1 MATVTDLT
9 TTPLS
14 GLNHIDAL
22 LDIGPDWNYMIG
34 VTPNTIFY
42 TFDISSGNE
51 VDQKT
56 KVPVTGQVAFTID
69 QQIGTRAAMS
79 YLQQITGIQFVETKS
94 GSNAQIHLA
103 NLDLEKI
110 NVTGLCSWYGPYSY
124 IGNNVI
130 DYKPDA
136 YVYLDN
142 VEWKD
147 PNSKLVPGTQGY
159 QTLLHELGHAI
170 GLAHPFHEDG
180 EEKDHIHLPFQQDNT
195 GNTIMS
201 YTDTGGPYS
210 TFSPYDIAALNW
222 LYGGDGLGGA
232 LGVDAGGRFITGTT
246 GADRITGTA
255 GNDRI
260 VVLGGNDVIDGGGGL
275 DTVVFSR
282 GRGEYSFS
290 ENGSGSLLVTHAT
303 LGTATLTNIELL
315 AFTDGQYQRSQVT
328 TDTVAPP
335 APVLTVRKNAADYLP
350 TGATPVFTGQVEP
363 NSVVRVY
370 YNDQVVAETRTDASG
385 VFSIVGSRFPDGRGY
400 SVYATATDS
409 AGNVSVRSA
418 PLSFNVD
425 ATAPVKPTSSMSLS
439 QGGNQPVFSGT
450 AEAGTTMQL
459 VRMSDLV
466 EIGRTVVNND
476 GTWKIDSAA
485 LPNGNYDVMTASVDI
500 AGNATTADTLLQFTI
515 NSALNLSGDGGNNR
529 FTPGAGNNAIDGMG
543 GIDTVVYA
551 GASSNFTIARG
562 IYGVTVTDKTGA
574 LGTDNLINVERIQ
587 FADGWKA
594 IDIDGIGGQVYRLYE
609 AVFGRP
615 SDKTGMGYWIDRME
629 KGTSL
634 LQVSKEFITNQP
646 EFDKLY
652 GANPSDGEFLT
663 KLYANILDREPDA
676 AGYAYWVG
684 RIVDSSREQILM
696 EFSEGFEN
704 QAQVIGSISG
714 GIDYTPWTGG

>member
-34 VTPNTIFY
+34 VTPNTIYF

-51 VDQKT
+51 VDQETGKA
-56 KVPVTGQVAFTID
+56 VTGQAVFNNT
-69 QQIGTRAAMS
+69 QQTAARAAFS
-79 YLQQITGIQFVETKS
+79 YLQQVTGIQFVETTN

-103 NLDLEKI
+103 NLDLEGSQT
-110 NVTGLCSWYGPYSY
+110 TGLCSWNGPYSY
-124 IGNNVI
+124 IGTNVVG
-130 DYKPDA
+130 YKPNA

-142 VEWKD
+142 VEWNAQ
-147 PNSKLVPGTQGY
+147 NSNPLPGSQGY
-159 QTLLHELGHAI
+159 QTLLHELGHAL
-170 GLAHPFHEDG
+170 GLKHPFHEAD
-180 EEKDHIHLPFQQDNT
+180 EQDHVHLPFQQDNT
-195 GNTIMS
+195 SNTIMS
-201 YTDTGGPYS
+201 YTDAGGPYS

-232 LGVDAGGRFITGTT
+232 LGIGAEGRFITGTT
-246 GADRITGTA
+246 GADRITGTT

-260 VVLGGNDVIDGGGGL
+260 VVLGGNDIVDGGGGT

-282 GRGEYSFS
+282 GRSEYSFS
-290 ENGSGSLLVTHAT
+290 ENAGGSLLATHAT
-303 LGTATLTNIELL
+303 LGTVTLTNIELL

-328 TDTVAPP
+328 ADTVAPP

-350 TGATPVFTGQVEP
+350 TGATPVFTGQVEA

-370 YNDQVVAETRTDASG
+370 YNDQVVAEARTDASG
-385 VFSIVGSRFPDGRGY
+385 IFSIVGSRFPDGRGY

-425 ATAPVKPTSSMSLS
+425 ATAPVTPTSSVALS
-439 QGGNQPVFSGT
+439 PGGNQPVFNGT
-450 AEAGTTMQL
+450 AEAGTTIQL
-459 VRMSDLV
+459 VRISDLV
-466 EIGRTVVNND
+466 EIGRTVANND

-485 LPNGNYDVMTASVDI
+485 LPNGNYDVVVASVDI
-500 AGNATTADTLLQFTI
+500 AGNATSAATLLQFNI
-515 NSALNLSGDGGNNR
+515 NSALNLSGDAGNNR
-529 FTPGAGNNAIDGMG
+529 FTPGAGNNAIEGMG
-543 GIDTVVYA
+543 GIDTVAYA

-562 IYGVTVTDKTGA
+562 IYGVTVTDKSGA

-629 KGTSL
+629 KGSSL

-652 GANPSDGEFLT
+652 GANPSDGEFLI

-714 GIDYTPWTGG
+714 GIDFTPWTGG

>member
-1 MATVTDLT
+1 MATVSELKN
-9 TTPLS
+9 TPLS

-34 VTPNTIFY
+34 VTPKTIYY
-42 TFDISSGNE
+42 TFSIASGNE
-51 VDQKT
+51 VNPDT
-56 KVPVTGQVAFTID
+56 GVMVTGQAAFTAG
-69 QQIGTRAAMS
+69 QQQATRGAFT
-79 YLQQITGIQFVETKS
+79 YLQQITGIQFVETS
-94 GSNAQIHLA
+94 VGTNAQIHLA
-103 NLDLEKI
+103 NLDLDGQLT
-110 NVTGLCSWYGPYSY
+110 TGLCSWNAPYSY
-124 IGNNVI
+124 IGDNVVG
-130 DYKPDA
+130 YKPDA
-136 YVYLDN
+136 YVYLDHIDWGAKQN
-142 VEWKD
+142 YD
-147 PNSKLVPGTQGY
+147 LTPGGKGY
-159 QTLLHELGHAI
+159 ETLLHELGHAL
-170 GLAHPFHEDG
+170 GLKHPFEDATR
-180 EEKDHIHLPFQQDNT
+180 LPTGQDNT

-201 YTDTGGPYS
+201 YTEAGGPYS

-232 LGVDAGGRFITGTT
+232 LGVDAEGRFITGTT

-260 VVLGGNDVIDGGGGL
+260 VVLGGNDIADGGGGT

-290 ENGSGSLLVTHAT
+290 ENAGGSLLATHAT
-303 LGTATLTNIELL
+303 LGTVTLTNIELL
-315 AFTDGQYQRSQVT
+315 AFTDGQYQRSQLT
-328 TDTVAPP
+328 NDTVAPP

-370 YNDQVVAETRTDASG
+370 YNDQVVAEAPTDASG
-385 VFSIVGSRFPDGRGY
+385 VFSIVGSSFPNGRGY

-425 ATAPVKPTSSMSLS
+425 ATAPVTPTSSVALGS
-439 QGGNQPVFSGT
+439 GENQPVFSGT
-450 AEAGTTMQL
+450 AEAGTTIQL
-459 VRMSDLV
+459 VRTSDLV
-466 EIGRTVVNND
+466 EIGRTVASSD
-476 GTWKIDSAA
+476 GTWKIDSAT
-485 LPNGNYDVMTASVDI
+485 LPNGNYDVVAASVDI
-500 AGNATTADTLLQFTI
+500 AGNASTAATLLQFTI

-529 FTPGAGNNAIDGMG
+529 FTPGAGNNAVDGMG
-543 GIDTVVYA
+543 GIDTVAYA
-551 GASSNFTIARG
+551 GASSNFTVARG
-562 IYGVTVTDKTGA
+562 IYGVTVTDKSGA
-574 LGTDNLINVERIQ
+574 LGADNLINVERVQ
-587 FADGWKA
+587 FSDGWKA
-594 IDIDGIGGQVYRLYE
+594 IDVDGIGGQVYRLYE

-652 GANPSDGEFLT
+652 GAKPSDGEFLT
-663 KLYANILDREPDA
+663 KLYENILDRAPDA

-714 GIDYTPWTGG
+714 GIDYTPWTGA

>member
-34 VTPNTIFY
+34 VTPNTIYF

-51 VDQKT
+51 VDQAT
-56 KVPVTGQVAFTID
+56 GTAVTGQGMFNIAQQTAARSAFT
-69 QQIGTRAAMS
+69 
-79 YLQQITGIQFVETKS
+79 YLQQVTGIQFVETAN

-103 NLDLEKI
+103 NLDLESSQT
-110 NVTGLCSWYGPYSY
+110 TGLCSWNGPYSY
-124 IGNNVI
+124 IGNNVVG
-130 DYKPDA
+130 YKPNA

-142 VEWKD
+142 VEWNAQ
-147 PNSKLVPGTQGY
+147 NSNPVPGSQGY
-159 QTLLHELGHAI
+159 QTLLHELGHAL
-170 GLAHPFHEDG
+170 GLKHPFHEGD
-180 EEKDHIHLPFQQDNT
+180 EQDHIHLPFQQDNT

-201 YTDTGGPYS
+201 YTDVGGPYS

-232 LGVDAGGRFITGTT
+232 LGVNADGRFITGTT
-246 GADRITGTA
+246 GIDRITGTA

-260 VVLGGNDVIDGGGGL
+260 VVLGGNDIVDGGGGT

-282 GRGEYSFS
+282 GRGEYTFS
-290 ENGSGSLLVTHAT
+290 ENAGGSLLAAHAT
-303 LGTATLTNIELL
+303 LGTVTLTNIELL

-328 TDTVAPP
+328 NDTVAPA

-363 NSVVRVY
+363 NAVVRVY
-370 YNDQVVAETRTDASG
+370 YNDQVVAEALTDASG
-385 VFSIVGSRFPDGRGY
+385 IFSIVGTRFADGRGY

-425 ATAPVKPTSSMSLS
+425 ATPPVTPTSNVSLS
-439 QGGNQPVFSGT
+439 PGGNQPVFSGT
-450 AEAGTTMQL
+450 AEAGTTIQL
-459 VRMSDLV
+459 VRISDRV
-466 EIGRTVVNND
+466 EIGRTVANND
-476 GTWKIDSAA
+476 GTWKLDSAA
-485 LPNGNYDVMTASVDI
+485 LPNGNYDVVVASVDI
-500 AGNATTADTLLQFTI
+500 AGNASSAATLLQFTI
-515 NSALNLSGDGGNNR
+515 NSALNLSGDAGNNR

-543 GIDTVVYA
+543 GIDTVAYA
-551 GASSNFTIARG
+551 GASSNFTIERG
-562 IYGVTVTDKTGA
+562 IYGVTVTDKSGA

-587 FADGWKA
+587 FGDGWKA

-634 LQVSKEFITNQP
+634 LQVAKEFITNQP

-652 GANPSDGEFLT
+652 GANPSDGEFLI
-663 KLYANILDREPDA
+663 KLYANILDRAPDA
-676 AGYAYWVG
+676 AGYDYWVG

-714 GIDYTPWTGG
+714 GIDYTPWTGA

>member
-9 TTPLS
+9 KTPMS

-34 VTPNTIFY
+34 VTPNTIYY

-51 VDQKT
+51 VDQDTGKA
-56 KVPVTGQVAFTID
+56 VTGQAIFNID
-69 QQIGTRAAMS
+69 QQAAARTAFT
-79 YLQQITGIQFVETKS
+79 YLQQVTGIQFVETAN

-103 NLDLEKI
+103 NLDLEGSQT
-110 NVTGLCSWYGPYSY
+110 TGLCSWNGPYSY
-124 IGNNVI
+124 IGNNVVG
-130 DYKPDA
+130 YKPNA

-142 VEWKD
+142 VEWQA
-147 PNSKLVPGTQGY
+147 PNSNPVPGTEGY
-159 QTLLHELGHAI
+159 QTLLHELGHAL
-170 GLAHPFHEDG
+170 GLKHPFHEGD
-180 EEKDHIHLPFQQDNT
+180 EQDHIHLPFQQDNT

-232 LGVDAGGRFITGTT
+232 LGVDAGGRYITGTT
-246 GADRITGTA
+246 GADRITGSA

-260 VVLGGNDVIDGGGGL
+260 VVLGGNDIIDGGAGL

-282 GRGEYSFS
+282 GRSEYSFS
-290 ENGSGSLLVTHAT
+290 ENGSGSLLATHAT
-303 LGTATLTNIELL
+303 LGTVTLTNIELL

-328 TDTVAPP
+328 ADTVAPP

-350 TGATPVFTGQVEP
+350 TGSTPVFTGQVEP
-363 NSVVRVY
+363 NAVVRIY
-370 YNDQVVAETRTDASG
+370 YNDKVVAEARTDASG
-385 VFSIVGSRFPDGRGY
+385 VFSIVGSDFPDGRGY

-418 PLSFNVD
+418 PLSFHVD
-425 ATAPVKPTSSMSLS
+425 ATAPVAPTSSVALP
-439 QGGNQPVFSGT
+439 QGGNQPVFSGA
-450 AEAGTTMQL
+450 AEAGTTIQL
-459 VRMSDLV
+459 VRLSDGV
-466 EIGRTVVNND
+466 EIGRTVTNND
-476 GTWKIDSAA
+476 GTWKIDSPA
-485 LPNGNYDVMTASVDI
+485 LPNGNYDVLAASVDI
-500 AGNATTADTLLQFTI
+500 AGNASSAETLLQFTI
-515 NSALNLSGDGGNNR
+515 NSTLNMSGDAANNR

-562 IYGVTVTDKTGA
+562 VYGVTVTEKSGA

-634 LQVSKEFITNQP
+634 LQVAKEFITNQP

-663 KLYANILDREPDA
+663 KLYANILDRAPDA

-714 GIDYTPWTGG
+714 GIDYTPWTGA

>member
-9 TTPLS
+9 VTPLS

-34 VTPNTIFY
+34 VTPNTIYY

-51 VDQKT
+51 VDQETGKA
-56 KVPVTGQVAFTID
+56 VTGQGAFNITQQTAARAAFT
-69 QQIGTRAAMS
+69 
-79 YLQQITGIQFVETKS
+79 YLQQVTGIQFVETS
-94 GSNAQIHLA
+94 NGSNAQIHLA
-103 NLDLEKI
+103 NLDLEGSQT
-110 NVTGLCSWYGPYSY
+110 TGLCSWNGPYSY
-124 IGNNVI
+124 IGNNVVG
-130 DYKPDA
+130 YKPNA

-142 VEWKD
+142 VEWNAQ
-147 PNSKLVPGTQGY
+147 NSNPVPGSQGY
-159 QTLLHELGHAI
+159 QTLLHELGHAL
-170 GLAHPFHEDG
+170 GLKHPFHEGD
-180 EEKDHIHLPFQQDNT
+180 ERDHVHLPFQQDNT
-195 GNTIMS
+195 SNTIMS
-201 YTDTGGPYS
+201 YTDSGGPYS

-232 LGVDAGGRFITGTT
+232 LGINADGRFITGTT
-246 GADRITGTA
+246 GVDRITGTA

-260 VVLGGNDVIDGGGGL
+260 VVLGGNDIIDGGGGT

-282 GRGEYSFS
+282 GRGEYTFS
-290 ENGSGSLLVTHAT
+290 ESNGSLLVTHAT
-303 LGTATLTNIELL
+303 LGTATLSNIELL

-328 TDTVAPP
+328 SDTVAPP

-363 NSVVRVY
+363 NAVVRVY

-385 VFSIVGSRFPDGRGY
+385 VFSIVGSSFPNGRGY

-409 AGNVSVRSA
+409 AGNVSERSA

-439 QGGNQPVFSGT
+439 PGGNQPVFSGT
-450 AEAGTTMQL
+450 GEAGTTIQL
-459 VRMSDLV
+459 VRISDLV
-466 EIGRTVVNND
+466 EIGRTIVNND

-485 LPNGNYDVMTASVDI
+485 LPNGNYDVVAASVDI
-500 AGNATTADTLLQFTI
+500 AGNATSADTLFQFTI
-515 NSALNLSGDGGNNR
+515 NSALNLSGDAGNNR

-562 IYGVTVTDKTGA
+562 VYGVTVTDKTGA
-574 LGTDNLINVERIQ
+574 LGTDNLINVERVQ
-587 FADGWKA
+587 FSDGWKA

-629 KGTSL
+629 KGSSL
-634 LQVSKEFITNQP
+634 LQVAKEFITNQP

-652 GANPSDGEFLT
+652 GANPSDGEFLI
-663 KLYANILDREPDA
+663 KLYANILDRAPDA

-714 GIDYTPWTGG
+714 GIDYTPWTGA